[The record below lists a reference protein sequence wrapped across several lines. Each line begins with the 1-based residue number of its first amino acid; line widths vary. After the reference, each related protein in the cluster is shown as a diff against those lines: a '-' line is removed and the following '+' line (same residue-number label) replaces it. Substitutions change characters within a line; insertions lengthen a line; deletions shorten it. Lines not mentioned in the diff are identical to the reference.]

1 MRHLFRELGEE
12 LLLLVEIS
20 ARIHGKGIRIT

>member
-12 LLLLVEIS
+12 LVLSVES
-20 ARIHGKGIRIT
+20 SVRIHEKESRAT